1 MRHVFEQELDNV
13 TEQVIIMGRQ
23 VDQMLTDVVLALKEG
38 DVEKA
43 MSIKKFDDTIDQME
57 VDIENLCIEI
67 IARQCPIA
75 RDLRRITT
83 ILRMISDLERIA
95 DHCVNIARVIIDN
108 DGRPFMKP
116 LIDLPRMQ
124 DICST
129 MISDSI
135 EAFIKSDHKLA
146 YEVIRRDDEVD
157 DIYENIYV
165 ELLNLLTGKNQD
177 ISDVIKEQ
185 VIMLLLIGRYL
196 ERIADHATN
205 VSERVIYMVTGKM
218 V

>member
-1 MRHVFEQELDNV
+1 
-13 TEQVIIMGRQ
+13 
-23 VDQMLTDVVLALKEG
+23 
-38 DVEKA
+38 
-43 MSIKKFDDTIDQME
+43 
-57 VDIENLCIEI
+57 
-67 IARQCPIA
+67 
-75 RDLRRITT
+75 
-83 ILRMISDLERIA
+83 
-95 DHCVNIARVIIDN
+95 
-108 DGRPFMKP
+108 
-116 LIDLPRMQ
+116 
-124 DICST
+124 

-165 ELLNLLTGKNQD
+165 ELLNLLTGKDQD
-177 ISDVIKEQ
+177 PSDVIKEQ